1 MNIKRYEI
9 ISHASIPHKLSTIL
23 HLPISGK
30 GLTLAIRP
38 CWNMVRRCEP
48 SLVCHRRTC
57 YCIHNVKIFVRVE
70 RSCFSFIIRSD
81 GRSPSKILKDLGVR
95 IWFPLRGIKLSGFRY
110 YLLKNFL
117 SFLCCWH
124 YWCSFSLSYRTSLN
138 HCSWICHWL
147 TREKK
152 SHHR

>member
-9 ISHASIPHKLSTIL
+9 ISHASIPHKLSTIP

-30 GLTLAIRP
+30 ALTLAIRP

-57 YCIHNVKIFVRVE
+57 YCIHNVKIFVRAE

-95 IWFPLRGIKLSGFRY
+95 I
-110 YLLKNFL
+110 
-117 SFLCCWH
+117 
-124 YWCSFSLSYRTSLN
+124 
-138 HCSWICHWL
+138 
-147 TREKK
+147 
-152 SHHR
+152 